1 MKNLSR
7 IVLCLAGLA
16 FASLM
21 FKWTCTTCVDDGNV
35 GVVKTFGSIS
45 ETELSPGFHLVWPW
59 QSVTHMTNQIKG
71 YALDTT
77 SQSKDLQRIS
87 TQITVQHS
95 LEPGKAYLVLTSVG
109 TLEQLD
115 TRIIGPA
122 VQESLKAVIAHYSA
136 EDLVKRRKEMKEHMV
151 REIQEFISETL
162 AKKGLQGAVTIHG
175 VAVTD
180 FDFSPE
186 FNKSIEAKVKAEQD
200 ALRAEN
206 EKVRRSTEAEAKAIE
221 EKRKSDG
228 QAYETEAVS
237 KARAAAITRE
247 AEALKLNS
255 DALIQLRNIEKWN
268 GKLPTYNGSS
278 TVPFIGDKSATPAPT
293 K

>member
-1 MKNLSR
+1 MKTLNR
-7 IVLCLAGLA
+7 IALVA
-16 FASLM
+16 FALFFGGLM
-21 FKWTCTTCVDDGNV
+21 FKWTCTTDIQDGHV
-35 GVVKTFGSIS
+35 GVVKTFGSVS
-45 ETELSPGFHLVWPW
+45 ENELSPGLHFVWPW
-59 QSVTHMTNQIKG
+59 QGVTQMTVQVKG

-77 SQSKDLQRIS
+77 SQSKDLQRIA

-95 LEPGKAYLVLTSVG
+95 LEPGKAWKVLVDVG

-115 TRIIGPA
+115 SRIIGPA
-122 VQESLKAVIAHYSA
+122 IQESLKAVIAHYSA
-136 EDLVKRRKEMKEHMV
+136 EDLVKRRQEMKQHMV
-151 REIQEFISETL
+151 KEIQDFISETL
-162 AKKGLQGAVTIHG
+162 AKKGLEGAVTIHG

-186 FNKSIEAKVKAEQD
+186 FNKSIESKVKAEQD

-228 QAYETEAVS
+228 AAYETEVVS
-237 KARAAAITRE
+237 KARASAITRE
-247 AEALKLNS
+247 AEALKLNPE
-255 DALIQLRNIEKWN
+255 ALIQLRNIERWN
-268 GKLPTYNGSS
+268 GKLPTYNGSGQ
-278 TVPFIGDKSATPAPT
+278 VPFIGGTSDK

>member
-1 MKNLSR
+1 MRKL
-7 IVLCLAGLA
+7 IYIGAGVFFALWLAYC
-16 FASLM
+16 
-21 FKWTCTTCVDDGNV
+21 TCTVSIDDGTV
-35 GVVKTFGSIS
+35 GVVKTFGSVS
-45 ETELSPGFHLVWPW
+45 ETELSPGFHTVLPW
-59 QSVTHMTNQIKG
+59 QSVTRMTTQVKG

-95 LEPGKAYLVLTSVG
+95 LEEGRAHKVLINVG

-115 TRIIGPA
+115 VRIIGPA

-151 REIQEFISETL
+151 KEIQDFITETL
-162 AKKGLQGAVTIHG
+162 AKKGLDGAVTIHG

-186 FNKSIEAKVKAEQD
+186 FNKSIESKVKAEQD

-228 QAYETEAVS
+228 QAYEMDVLS
-237 KARAAAITRE
+237 KARAAALARE
-247 AEALKLNS
+247 GEALKLNS
-255 DALIQLRNIEKWN
+255 EQLIQLRNIERWN
-268 GKLPTYNGSS
+268 GKLPTFNGSG
-278 TVPFIGDKSATPAPT
+278 TIPFIGGDKQPVAPVQPG

>member
-1 MKNLSR
+1 MKILSR
-7 IVLCLAGLA
+7 VVFSLAALA
-16 FASLM
+16 FAGLM
-21 FKWTCTTCVDDGNV
+21 FKWTCTTSIEDGTV
-35 GVVKTFGSIS
+35 GVVKTFGSVS
-45 ETELSPGFHLVWPW
+45 ETELSPGFHIVWPW
-59 QSVTHMTNQIKG
+59 QSVTEMTTQIKG

-95 LEPGKAYLVLTSVG
+95 LEPGKAHKVLVDVG

-122 VQESLKAVIAHYSA
+122 VMESLKAVIAHYSA

-162 AKKGLQGAVTIHG
+162 AKKGLTGAVTIHG

-221 EKRKSDG
+221 DKRKSDG
-228 QAYETEAVS
+228 TAYETDVLS

-255 DALIQLRNIEKWN
+255 EALIQLRNIEKWN
-268 GKLPTYNGSS
+268 GKLPAFNGSG
-278 TVPFIGDKSATPAPT
+278 TVPFIGEQPKQ